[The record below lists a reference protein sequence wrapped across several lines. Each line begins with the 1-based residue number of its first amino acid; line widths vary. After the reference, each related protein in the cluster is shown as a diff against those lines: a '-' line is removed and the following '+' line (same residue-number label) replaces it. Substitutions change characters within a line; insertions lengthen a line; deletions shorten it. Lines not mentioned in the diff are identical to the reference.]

1 MLEITKESTV
11 TPKLEKNSQVPEISK
26 PTETPKS
33 TKIPEDTAASVQILP
48 ALIQPIVSQKRKQI
62 INWKKVK
69 GADGYFVYASR
80 CNDKKEIRKLQR
92 IAIISSPGKTSY
104 VNRNLKKNTGYKY
117 EVREYRIRNGKK
129 IVVGRSL
136 QVHAFTK
143 GNGLCNYTKW
153 CNGKSQSDRKELNSD
168 IAECKSIP
176 LSFFLL
182 YDERKRRVHWQW
194 IE

>member
-153 CNGKSQSDRKELNSD
+153 CNGKSQSDRK
-168 IAECKSIP
+168 
-176 LSFFLL
+176 
-182 YDERKRRVHWQW
+182 
-194 IE
+194 